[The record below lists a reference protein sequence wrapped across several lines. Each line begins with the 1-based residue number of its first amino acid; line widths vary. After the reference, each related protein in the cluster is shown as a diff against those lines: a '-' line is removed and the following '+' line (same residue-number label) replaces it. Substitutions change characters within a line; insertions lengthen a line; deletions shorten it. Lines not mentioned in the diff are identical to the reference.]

1 MTTTTVLFRVVKQ
14 RARRLSTLLPGI
26 FLVLFFFFASLPAV
40 SQKSSSLV
48 IHDNTTAANG
58 GESATANLR
67 SEIESTFNREKPC
80 VDIMDD
86 EDIRNIIESERQ
98 KELLEGSDPQ
108 AVLTQIG
115 NLMGAGY
122 VMSVSAIPGAS
133 GGTVYTA
140 FVMDPKTGQTIA
152 RQTGT
157 DAKQIAESI
166 VKQMGSSLPENC
178 KPHWLGEVKY
188 TFTWN
193 ETKVTHDEGAAHA
206 STRNTK
212 RTKTDTY
219 SATNT
224 ITATLLPPQPGTTAT
239 AGSTMA
245 RVWMRSKIVAEKK
258 QETVGEVL
266 CREPGKNPQ
275 WKGYNMTYSET
286 TTQLGG
292 GADNLPV
299 SIMVDNEGNYKI
311 YVKTPG
317 GTLLTK
323 VETSR
328 KETGCIPEKPPMKD
342 AQSFP
347 EEKMDASGFDVSGK
361 TDPKNRDVLAG
372 SQTMPDGK
380 TTITWNLRLVKPKE
394 KK

>member
-1 MTTTTVLFRVVKQ
+1 MTTATVLFRVVKQ
-14 RARRLSTLLPGI
+14 RARRTLPLLPGI
-26 FLVLFFFFASLPAV
+26 VILTLLFLFSLPAL
-40 SQKSSSLV
+40 SQKGSSLV

-58 GESATANLR
+58 GANATAGLR
-67 SEIESTFNREKPC
+67 SEIESAFNREKPC

-86 EDIRNIIESERQ
+86 DDIRNIIESERQ

-115 NLMGAGY
+115 NLVGASY
-122 VMSVSAIPGAS
+122 VMSVSAIPGSA

-140 FVMDPKTGQTIA
+140 VVMDPKTGQTIA

-157 DAKQIAESI
+157 DVKQMAESI
-166 VKQMGSSLPENC
+166 VKQLGSGLPDNC

-188 TFTWN
+188 VFAWN

-224 ITATLLPPQPGTTAT
+224 ITATLLPPQAGGTA
-239 AGSTMA
+239 AGGSTMA
-245 RVWMRSKIVAEKK
+245 RVWMRSKIISEKK
-258 QETVGEVL
+258 QETTGEIW

-275 WKGYNMTYSET
+275 LKSYFLTYSET
-286 TTQLGG
+286 TTQIGG

-299 SIMVDNEGNYKI
+299 SVSVDNEGNYKI
-311 YVKTPG
+311 SVKTPS

-323 VETSR
+323 IETAR
-328 KETGCIPEKPPMKD
+328 KETGCSPEKPPTSD
-342 AQSFP
+342 VQSFP
-347 EEKMDASGFDVSGK
+347 EQKMDASGFDVSGK
-361 TDPKNRDVLAG
+361 TDPKNRDVLSG
-372 SQTMPDGK
+372 SKTMPDGK

>member
-1 MTTTTVLFRVVKQ
+1 
-14 RARRLSTLLPGI
+14 
-26 FLVLFFFFASLPAV
+26 
-40 SQKSSSLV
+40 
-48 IHDNTTAANG
+48 
-58 GESATANLR
+58 
-67 SEIESTFNREKPC
+67 
-80 VDIMDD
+80 MDD
-86 EDIRNIIESERQ
+86 DDIRNIIESERQ

-115 NLMGAGY
+115 NLVGASY
-122 VMSVSAIPGAS
+122 VMSVSAIPGNA

-140 FVMDPKTGQTIA
+140 VVMDPKTGQTIA

-166 VKQMGSSLPENC
+166 VKQLGSGLSDNC

-188 TFTWN
+188 VFVWN
-193 ETKVTHDEGAAHA
+193 ETKLTHDEGAAHA

-224 ITATLLPPQPGTTAT
+224 ITATLLPPQASGNVSD
-239 AGSTMA
+239 GSTMA
-245 RVWMRSKIVAEKK
+245 RVWMRSKIIAEKR
-258 QETVGEVL
+258 QETTGEIW

-275 WKGYNMTYSET
+275 MKSYFLTYSEI
-286 TTQLGG
+286 TTQIGG

-299 SIMVDNEGNYKI
+299 NISVDKDGNYKI
-311 YVKTPG
+311 YVSTPG
-317 GTLLTK
+317 GTMLTK
-323 VETSR
+323 IEKVR
-328 KETGCIPEKPPMKD
+328 KETGCNPQKPDSKD

-347 EEKMDASGFDVSGK
+347 EQKMDASGFDVSGK
-361 TDPKNRDVLAG
+361 TDPKNRDVLSG
-372 SQTMPDGK
+372 SKTMPDGK

>member
-1 MTTTTVLFRVVKQ
+1 MTTSTVLFRVVKQ
-14 RARRLSTLLPGI
+14 RARRTLPLLPGI
-26 FLVLFFFFASLPAV
+26 LMLTVLFLFSLPAL
-40 SQKSSSLV
+40 SQKGSSLV

-58 GESATANLR
+58 GANATAGLR
-67 SEIESTFNREKPC
+67 SEIESAFNREKPC

-86 EDIRNIIESERQ
+86 DDIRNILESERE
-98 KELLEGSDPQ
+98 KNLLEGNDPQ
-108 AVLTQIG
+108 QVLSDIG
-115 NLMGAGY
+115 KLMGASY
-122 VMSVSAIPGAS
+122 VMSVSAIPGA
-133 GGTVYTA
+133 GGTTYT
-140 FVMDPKTGQTIA
+140 VLVIDPQTTKTLA

-157 DAKQIAESI
+157 DAQQIAESI
-166 VKQMGSSLPENC
+166 VQQLGSGLPDNC

-188 TFTWN
+188 VFAWN

-224 ITATLLPPQPGTTAT
+224 ITATLLPPQAAGTAA
-239 AGSTMA
+239 AGTTMA
-245 RVWMRSKIVAEKK
+245 RVWMRSKIISEKK
-258 QETVGEVL
+258 QETVGEIW

-275 WKGYNMTYSET
+275 LKVYNMMYSET

-299 SIMVDNEGNYKI
+299 AVSVDNDGNYKI
-311 YVKTPG
+311 SVKTPS

-323 VETSR
+323 IETAR
-328 KETGCIPEKPPMKD
+328 KETGCSPEKPPTND

-347 EEKMDASGFDVSGK
+347 EQKMDASGFDVSGK
-361 TDPKNRDVLAG
+361 TDPKNRDVLSG
-372 SQTMPDGK
+372 SKTMPDGK